1 MFPASLYQ
9 PIYLILVTI
18 LTFWIMQYYNQS
30 VLSNL
35 NRVQTSKSLYA
46 FLICVFMIY
55 FIGNRPISGAC
66 FVDMG
71 NYYDNYSVIFGDKF
85 YFDKEAENLFFDNWF
100 AWMASEMIDITYV
113 FLIFAAIYFSLMFV
127 ACRKLFPKDT
137 LLAFIVYLAAFSTF
151 SYGTNG
157 MKAGM
162 AASTFLVAL
171 AYYDKLWISIPLAI
185 FTLGQHH
192 SMALVIASYF
202 LVLIVKNPKYYFGGW
217 IVCVIM
223 AALHVSFFQFLFAG
237 FADERGADYLSGG
250 FDSGFRIDFILY
262 SAVPVAIGYLMI
274 FEYGLIKSRTYNI
287 ILNLYLTTNSFWM
300 LCMYSESS
308 NRIAYLSWFLYP
320 IVLLYPFVNIIWH
333 NQQIRYL
340 RYAVYGH
347 LAFTLFMMFIYYS
360 K

>member
-1 MFPASLYQ
+1 MFSASSYQ
-9 PIYLILVTI
+9 PIYLTLVII
-18 LTFWIMQYYNQS
+18 LTIWIMHNYNQF
-30 VLSNL
+30 VLSNV
-35 NRVQTSKSLYA
+35 NRTTTSKSFFA

-55 FIGNRPISGAC
+55 FIGNRPVSGVY
-66 FVDMG
+66 FVDMA
-71 NYYDNYSVIFGDKF
+71 NYYEDYAMIFSERF
-85 YFDKEAENLFFDNWF
+85 FFDKEAENLFFDNWF
-100 AWMASEMIDITYV
+100 TWMASEMIDITYV
-113 FLIFAAIYFSLMFV
+113 FVIFATIYFGLMYV

-185 FTLGQHH
+185 FTMGQHH
-192 SMALVIASYF
+192 SMVLVIASYF
-202 LVLIVKNPKYYFGGW
+202 LVLCIKNPKYYFVGW
-217 IVCVIM
+217 VVCLIM
-223 AALHVSFFQFLFAG
+223 AALHISFFQSLFAG
-237 FADERGADYLSGG
+237 FADERGAEYLLGG
-250 FDSGFRIDFILY
+250 RNSGFRIDFIIY
-262 SAVPVAIGYLMI
+262 SAVPVVIGYLMI
-274 FEYGLIKSRTYNI
+274 FEYNLLKSRTYNI

-333 NQQIRYL
+333 KQQIIYL

-347 LAFTLFMMFIYYS
+347 LGFTLFMFLIFYR
-360 K
+360 